1 MTPAGPGRSSSPI
14 SRFLNISWGPTTPKL
29 GVTDPAA
36 VIAKN
41 YRSAPCFDTIL
52 ENREIFWM
60 TADIL
65 FGSFAVKHST
75 ITDELIF
82 RQLGI
87 SGTYGI
93 LSKLIRLPIYGVL
106 INFFLSA
113 LVEVRKHSPDP
124 VIRYMP
130 ILVATVTALLFITW
144 GIEIRSLKF
153 SFPMELNTSFVI
165 AVVGWIIVTF
175 PLLFLRL
182 AVRTPLVKMLLGRYL
197 ILKYLSSDQ
206 RSSLRHA
213 AVVGLKTQA
222 SRILFL
228 LGGRSLDNVLDQY
241 INRIHLQTPDGD
253 LAK

>member
-1 MTPAGPGRSSSPI
+1 MARKMTEWPSKRGPITKIMPSDGCIGDTVP
-14 SRFLNISWGPTTPKL
+14 L
-29 GVTDPAA
+29 A
-36 VIAKN
+36 VGKWYDFHEFGWYMGN
-41 YRSAPCFDTIL
+41 VG
-52 ENREIFWM
+52 
-60 TADIL
+60 L

-93 LSKLIRLPIYGVL
+93 LSKLSRLPIYGVL
-106 INFFLSA
+106 ITFFLSA
-113 LVEVRKHSPDP
+113 LVEVGKHSPDP

-130 ILVATVTALLFITW
+130 ILVAPVMALLFITW
-144 GIEIRSLKF
+144 GIEINSSKF
-153 SFPMELNTSFVI
+153 SFLMELNTAFVI

-175 PLLFLRL
+175 PLLFLGL
-182 AVRTPLVKMLLGRYL
+182 GVRTLLVKMLLGRYL
-197 ILKYLSSDQ
+197 VLKYLSSDQ
-206 RSSLRHA
+206 RSSFRHA

-241 INRIHLQTPDGD
+241 INRIHLPTPDGD